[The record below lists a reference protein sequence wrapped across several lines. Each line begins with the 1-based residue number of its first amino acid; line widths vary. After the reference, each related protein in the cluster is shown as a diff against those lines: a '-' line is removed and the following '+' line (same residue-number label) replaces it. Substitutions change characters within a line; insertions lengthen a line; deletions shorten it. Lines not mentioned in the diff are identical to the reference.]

1 MSFSTIWLSWKQE
14 YSKLLQISLLKT
26 WAKRQLSVMER
37 LKILHEEEYSE
48 KQISEKLKFIQ
59 DVWWFSELAQG
70 W

>member
-1 MSFSTIWLSWKQE
+1 
-14 YSKLLQISLLKT
+14 
-26 WAKRQLSVMER
+26 MER